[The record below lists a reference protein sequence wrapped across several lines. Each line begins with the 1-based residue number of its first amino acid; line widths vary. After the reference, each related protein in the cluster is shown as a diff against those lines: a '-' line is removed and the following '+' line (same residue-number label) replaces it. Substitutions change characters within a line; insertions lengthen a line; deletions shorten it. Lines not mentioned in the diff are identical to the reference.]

1 MSALIERLNAKLEG
15 ELIHAERVYGVPFAL
30 PGDRISYRIFGRGKR
45 RRLVVDEVE
54 RGPAARQEPFCEHFG
69 VCGGCRGQHLSID
82 EQFELKVRSYRADMI
97 EHFAVTPIE
106 LMPERVQRYRNRMD
120 FVVEGKAVQ
129 RSSSE
134 ESSSEGCIVGLRPAG
149 DFRRFVDI
157 RSCHIQ
163 RGRADEI
170 LSRTRRLISAYP
182 GLPFMRREKTGI
194 LKYVTIR
201 EGRISGAVILT
212 SCEGNADEPV
222 FREFVSELCKMLEG
236 YERENGYRF
245 SLFTGEVGPLSEVS
259 AVPRSQL
266 LYGDPY
272 FEEALGPLS
281 FQVPPDAF
289 FQPNPDGFFRLYQAA
304 LEAVRPRWHG
314 GSVIDLYCGSAV
326 LSLVLAET
334 LTGIT
339 ALHGADFSASGI
351 ELGRR
356 NIESYLKSK
365 GAGFTFDLQARDL
378 NRGEMLFPDADL
390 VIVDPPRAGLA
401 PGVIRWLNEHPAPLL
416 LYISCNPSAQVE
428 NLLALREVYRPVF
441 AAVTDPFPQTTH
453 LESAVLLE
461 RRP

>member
-15 ELIHAERVYGVPFAL
+15 ELNHAGRVYGVPFAL

-45 RRLVVDEVE
+45 RRLIVDEIK
-54 RGPAARQEPFCEHFG
+54 RGPYARQEPFCEHFG
-69 VCGGCRGQHLSID
+69 VCGGCCGQHLSIS
-82 EQFELKVRSYRADMI
+82 EQFELKVRSFRANMI

-106 LMPERVQRYRNRMD
+106 LMPERIKRYRNRMD
-120 FVVEGKAVQ
+120 FVVEGKQ
-129 RSSSE
+129 RCF
-134 ESSSEGCIVGLRPAG
+134 SEGSGSESCIVGLRPAG

-170 LSRTRRLISAYP
+170 LSRIRRLIFAYP
-182 GLPFMRREKTGI
+182 ELPYIRREKTGI

-222 FREFVSELCKMLEG
+222 FREFVSELCKILEG
-236 YERENGYRF
+236 YERESGYRF

-259 AVPRSQL
+259 AVPGLQL

-272 FEEALGPLS
+272 FEETLGPLS

-289 FQPNPDGFFRLYQAA
+289 FQPNPDGFFRLFQAA

-326 LSLVLAET
+326 LSLVFAEM

-339 ALHGADFSASGI
+339 ALYGVDFSASGI

-356 NIESYLKSK
+356 NIKSYLKSK
-365 GAGFTFDLQARDL
+365 KAGFTFDLQARDL
-378 NRGEMLFPDADL
+378 NRGEILFPEADL

-461 RRP
+461 RNP